1 MDLDGFETINDIC
14 KMKVFDVLITPIICK
29 KNRSK
34 EIEIKRENGIIFSSQ
49 QYYSTADED
58 MSDFAVEFYEV
69 LYGDTLLK
77 DTKSVLDKKG
87 GFINKELAGDTMN
100 SFNTIA
106 NMYRRQY
113 TRDAGNIMIPMDAY
127 LMYYKLQY
135 HCLANFWL
143 IPMWHGRKSSKKV
156 LHQSTYDSPALYTK
170 LVNENWK
177 ELSTPIEISY
187 EKDSR
192 KYSNYFRILSKE
204 EFRNIHYLPDQLY
217 EEEIR
222 QYYSEKNGLELIK
235 QSLNFI
241 FERAR
246 KISESNISA
255 KLYVLFTKYNLL
267 D

>member
-1 MDLDGFETINDIC
+1 MALDGFETINDIC

-58 MSDFAVEFYEV
+58 MSDFAVRFYEI

-77 DTKSVLDKKG
+77 DNKSVLDKKG
-87 GFINKELAGDTMN
+87 RFIKKELAGDTMN

-113 TRDAGNIMIPMDAY
+113 TRDPGNIMIPMDAY

-143 IPMWHGRKSSKKV
+143 IPMWHGRKSSKTV
-156 LHQSTYDSPALYTK
+156 LHQSAYDSPVLYTK
-170 LVNENWK
+170 MVNENWEK
-177 ELSTPIEISY
+177 LSTPT
-187 EKDSR
+187 EKEGQ
-192 KYSNYFRILSKE
+192 KYSDYFCMISKE

-217 EEEIR
+217 EEGIR